1 MLHLDRLCMYGVI
14 IVIIII
20 ITIKADSERRY
31 LEYKSIHLVE
41 NIGVVLGISLL
52 SCLQAELHVF
62 QA

>member
-1 MLHLDRLCMYGVI
+1 MYGVI